1 MDEDKPFVFVIDDDL
16 SIRESLKSLIRSAG
30 LNVRTFASA
39 QEFLASP
46 RPDPAS
52 CLVLDVQLP
61 GLSGLDLQQELAKL
75 DADIPIIF
83 ITGHGDIP
91 MTVRAMKAGASE
103 FLTKPFRDDDLL
115 NAIEQAINR
124 SRHAAQLTS
133 KTPEVKRSSQDDR
146 RGKIT
151 LSEIVGQSAA
161 LRRVLREVETVALTD
176 STVLITGETG
186 TGKELIARAIHKR
199 SRRSS
204 RAFVGVNCA
213 AIPQTLI
220 ASELFGHERGA
231 FTGAMQRRMGRF
243 ELAEGGTIFLDEIG
257 ELPSDTQTM
266 LLHVLQEREFE
277 RVGGSHSIR
286 ADVRVITATNRDL
299 KTAMATGA
307 FRSDLYYRLNVFPI
321 EIPPLRERRE
331 DILPLVEYFIERF
344 ASKAGKTMRGI
355 DKKSLELLQS
365 YRWPGNIREL
375 QNVIERS
382 VIVSDTETLWVDEN
396 WLAGESVKSEPLGR
410 SLANKFLTQEKE
422 LIEAALIETNG
433 QVAGPLGAA
442 ATLGIP
448 RTTLDSKIRSLRID
462 KQRFKTV

>member
-124 SRHAAQLTS
+124 SRHAARLTN
-133 KTPEVKRSSQDDR
+133 KTPEGKRSSQDDR

-186 TGKELIARAIHKR
+186 TGKELIARAIHKG

-204 RAFVGVNCA
+204 RAFVGVN
-213 AIPQTLI
+213 
-220 ASELFGHERGA
+220 
-231 FTGAMQRRMGRF
+231 
-243 ELAEGGTIFLDEIG
+243 
-257 ELPSDTQTM
+257 
-266 LLHVLQEREFE
+266 
-277 RVGGSHSIR
+277 
-286 ADVRVITATNRDL
+286 
-299 KTAMATGA
+299 
-307 FRSDLYYRLNVFPI
+307 
-321 EIPPLRERRE
+321 
-331 DILPLVEYFIERF
+331 
-344 ASKAGKTMRGI
+344 
-355 DKKSLELLQS
+355 
-365 YRWPGNIREL
+365 
-375 QNVIERS
+375 
-382 VIVSDTETLWVDEN
+382 
-396 WLAGESVKSEPLGR
+396 
-410 SLANKFLTQEKE
+410 
-422 LIEAALIETNG
+422 
-433 QVAGPLGAA
+433 
-442 ATLGIP
+442 
-448 RTTLDSKIRSLRID
+448 
-462 KQRFKTV
+462 